1 MADAV
6 SPELEAKLNVNA
18 TVPMEQ
24 SVPVS
29 SKRARAMATI
39 NAAILQSQQAPEEQ
53 KPITKDT
60 PALDA
65 LTGLTPEEL
74 RVAKA
79 AELAQEQD
87 KVRGRELLTQ
97 KQNAILDAQKKL
109 LGEEEAARLR
119 KEQEQEAAK
128 SQFVKSGEAAIK
140 SARGIV
146 HGADVRLG
154 SLPQPGSIVF
164 PLVLLLLLFFI
175 LIQVGGYSRIQW
187 LWLVL
192 SGQAQVG
199 TALMTVTPEGPPEN
213 NPSPFNPGG
222 NLTGGAGGSDL
233 FSNLQVRPFLP
244 PNGMYP
250 VNGVY

>member
-1 MADAV
+1 MADV
-6 SPELEAKLNVNA
+6 ISPELAAKLNANA
-18 TVPMEQ
+18 TEPMVETSARRQ
-24 SVPVS
+24 
-29 SKRARAMATI
+29 RAMATI
-39 NAAILQSQQAPEEQ
+39 NAAILKSQQPPEE
-53 KPITKDT
+53 KPKQ
-60 PALDA
+60 ANAAGDA
-65 LTGLTPEEL
+65 LQKLTPDEARFLDEQRKQEIHL
-74 RVAKA
+74 TKKQ
-79 AELAQEQD
+79 EDILA
-87 KVRGRELLTQ
+87 
-97 KQNAILDAQKKL
+97 AQKRL
-109 LGEEEAARLR
+109 LGEEEAKRLR

-140 SARGIV
+140 KSQEIV
-146 HGADVRLG
+146 HGADVRIG

-164 PLVLLLLLFFI
+164 PLVVLLLLFFI

-213 NPSPFNPGG
+213 NPSPFSPGG
-222 NLTGGAGGSDL
+222 TLSGGLGGETDL
-233 FSNLQVRPFLP
+233 LSNLQVRPFLP

>member
-6 SPELEAKLNVNA
+6 SPELEAKLNANA
-18 TVPMEQ
+18 TEPMVET
-24 SVPVS
+24 SA
-29 SKRARAMATI
+29 KRQRAMATI
-39 NAAILQSQQAPEEQ
+39 NAAILKAQQPPEE
-53 KPITKDT
+53 KPKQ
-60 PALDA
+60 ANAAGDA
-65 LTGLTPEEL
+65 LQKLTPDEARFLKEQ
-74 RVAKA
+74 R
-79 AELAQEQD
+79 AQE
-87 KVRGRELLTQ
+87 VHLTK
-97 KQNAILDAQKKL
+97 KQEDILAAQKRL
-109 LGEEEAARLR
+109 LGEQEAAQLR

-128 SQFVKSGEAAIK
+128 SQFVKSGERAIK
-140 SARGIV
+140 KSQEIV
-146 HGADVRLG
+146 HGADVRIG
-154 SLPQPGSIVF
+154 NLPQPGSIVF
-164 PLVLLLLLFFI
+164 PLVVLLLLFFI

-192 SGQAQVG
+192 SGQAQIG
-199 TALMTVTPEGPPEN
+199 TALMTVPTEGAPEG